1 MTALLAMSWGPA
13 SPNQPQQPRGSWP
26 GPWSL
31 VNNGHALPESFTV
44 VMRPPPI
51 VNVLSPNRSYLRK
64 SSGTCVYI
72 FGISATFSAT
82 NTDKI
87 LRCLSDSIK
96 NEVMLHTHSHVNIS
110 MMPCAHSAAR
120 SSNVSARS
128 QANSCTLGFK
138 AQAQLQARHIESAI
152 QLLKTEYNAIMASLQ
167 QASKPTPCDTSVRCL
182 FSKGPSALN
191 QTSFE
196 AQFRLP
202 PPSKSEI
209 DYTSSSLSTEAEASK
224 KKRALVDESGFTA
237 IAISNLLTDS
247 EHCPPSKLQCGNK
260 RPRRE

>member
-1 MTALLAMSWGPA
+1 MYSDT
-13 SPNQPQQPRGSWP
+13 
-26 GPWSL
+26 
-31 VNNGHALPESFTV
+31 F
-44 VMRPPPI
+44 
-51 VNVLSPNRSYLRK
+51 RSSGVIFGYLRGFVPV
-64 SSGTCVYI
+64 SSAFRRRFRHT
-72 FGISATFSAT
+72 T
-82 NTDKI
+82 TDKI
-87 LRCLSDSIK
+87 LRCLGT
-96 NEVMLHTHSHVNIS
+96 NQNMLHSQAPRNIS
-110 MMPCAHSAAR
+110 MVHYEHSGAG
-120 SSNVSARS
+120 SNNVSARS
-128 QANSCTLGFK
+128 QANSCTLSFK

-152 QLLKTEYNAIMASLQ
+152 QLLKTEYTAIMASLQ
-167 QASKPTPCDTSVRCL
+167 QASTPTSCDTSVRCL

-247 EHCPPSKLQCGNK
+247 EHCPPSKLQCGNR